1 VACFAAFLA
10 AIFARRAAVLR
21 QQLVVMEQLN
31 DTAAARPDN
40 KTLVFKTNSEDQ
52 SATPPPTGA
61 DQSAAFA
68 NQAYEDTGYTD
79 MDGLDELRAQL

>member
-1 VACFAAFLA
+1 MAAILA

-31 DTAAARPDN
+31 DTAADVQPEK
-40 KTLVFKTNSEDQ
+40 KTLVFTTNSEDQ
-52 SATPPPTGA
+52 SATAPPMSA

-68 NQAYEDTGYTD
+68 NPAYEDTGYMD
-79 MDGLDELRAQL
+79 MDELDELRAQL